1 MPAPQDKGIVDQQP
15 GRGDGSVAGPSAP
28 STPPPPEAAP
38 PATRAPER
46 VPPPPAVIPPTASVR
61 PSFNCARARTR
72 SERAVCSSSELAA
85 LDRQMVGFYGAAY
98 RGAEPEARAL
108 LERTR
113 GRFLAFRD
121 RCGNDS
127 CIADAYRGRI
137 TEIRDI
143 VDGRWRGN

>member
-1 MPAPQDKGIVDQQP
+1 
-15 GRGDGSVAGPSAP
+15 
-28 STPPPPEAAP
+28 
-38 PATRAPER
+38 
-46 VPPPPAVIPPTASVR
+46 VR

-72 SERAVCSSSELAA
+72 GEIAVCNSAELAA
-85 LDRQMVGFYGAAY
+85 LDRQMAGFYQNAY

-113 GRFLAFRD
+113 RSFLTFRD
-121 RCGNDS
+121 RCGSDR